1 MASLRE
7 VQETCLFIIE
17 LLKRWNMKTLMMMVA
32 LFLSTTLSANER
44 KEYKQLDN
52 NKYEVKI
59 YNEWQGV
66 EYLQQVGVLD
76 KHDDKLVPC
85 GLWVMYNPDGEIQA
99 RAMFIRGKRAWFEKD
114 LGVRTIVMR
123 NKRGYK

>member
-1 MASLRE
+1 
-7 VQETCLFIIE
+7 
-17 LLKRWNMKTLMMMVA
+17 MKALMMMVA
-32 LFLSTTLSANER
+32 LFLSTTLNANER

-114 LGVRTIVMR
+114 LGGRTIVMR